1 MLEVLNDSL
10 ILWVILQQELEEE
23 DRMFTKVYKKGGMTI
38 NQKGIEASE
47 AIRNT
52 HTRKV
57 DVEFGQVEDDRKPPS
72 GPDRVLDA
80 SRAVRLVLVIRG
92 ALLLELDHVRHKLH
106 QPDHH
111 LVQPALLLCPFIL
124 SSLMLDVVWMDKL
137 LLGVRQV
144 LQSPCK

>member
-1 MLEVLNDSL
+1 MS
-10 ILWVILQQELEEE
+10 
-23 DRMFTKVYKKGGMTI
+23 I

-80 SRAVRLVLVIRG
+80 SRAVLLVFVIRA
-92 ALLLELDHVRHKLH
+92 ALLLELDHVRHELH
-106 QPDHH
+106 QPDHY
-111 LVQPALLLCPFIL
+111 LVQPALLLCPFFLFSFIRL
-124 SSLMLDVVWMDKL
+124 GLVGVDKL
-137 LLGVRQV
+137 PLGVR
-144 LQSPCK
+144 